1 MCDLTLRQAVPH
13 VQPVVLAVALP
24 HQQGVVLQVE
34 GQEREGDVHVGRGDD
49 HVGALQVVGVFIRE
63 ARGLDHAGGAGEIAE
78 AELRPCAD
86 AKDKRIFR
94 NGISNRSY
102 QEEIRARAIDQ
113 AEISHLTCRGC
124 CRESFITDSE
134 LEYTVVAVPS
144 HTNTHGL

>member
-1 MCDLTLRQAVPH
+1 MRFHARVIRLRVCVCDLTLRQAVPH

-24 HQQGVVLQVE
+24 HQQGVVLQVK

-49 HVGALQVVGVFIRE
+49 HVGALQIVGVFIRE

-102 QEEIRARAIDQ
+102 
-113 AEISHLTCRGC
+113 
-124 CRESFITDSE
+124 
-134 LEYTVVAVPS
+134 
-144 HTNTHGL
+144 